1 MKRTLQFNRTDRDIT
16 DAFLK
21 LLLKQPFEKI
31 TIQNILD
38 EAMINRST
46 FYQHFTDKY
55 ALLESLQAKYMSELT
70 SYVTSINTNTHNLSL
85 DQIDLLIEGYFV
97 QNYQIL
103 RILLK
108 IKTEHFDIVQQ
119 MQSYFE
125 NYFKTQSNGELS
137 ELDANMIS
145 CLFVN
150 FLIYYINHDDL
161 SGNYS
166 TIMFNCFLKIA
177 IQFFR
182 LENNESTTADI
193 IQLIQQHSLEKID
206 VTI

>member
-1 MKRTLQFNRTDRDIT
+1 MKRPLQFNRTDRDIS

-46 FYQHFTDKY
+46 FYQHYNDKY

-70 SYVTSINTNTHNLSL
+70 SYISTVTTDTHNITL

-108 IKTEHFDIVQQ
+108 IKTEHFDIVRQ

-125 NYFKTQSNGELS
+125 DYFKTQSNGELS
-137 ELDANMIS
+137 DMDANMIS

-150 FLIYYINHDDL
+150 FFIYYINHDDL

-182 LENNESTTADI
+182 LENNESTTADF
-193 IQLIQQHSLEKID
+193 IQFIQRHSLEKSD
-206 VTI
+206 VNI